1 MDNGGKKREGGSPSG
16 LISDRRPR
24 APLVQISFS
33 PQPSAAIKIK
43 DIAAIIFDKKILQN
57 SRGISDTLKG
67 ISDTV

>member
-1 MDNGGKKREGGSPSG
+1 MDNGGKKRERGSPSR

-43 DIAAIIFDKKILQN
+43 DIVAIIFDKKILN
-57 SRGISDTLKG
+57 TRAGSAIP
-67 ISDTV
+67 